1 MIQPQTHLNVADNS
15 GAHYGAHWTLEF
27 ILNFRSIWQV
37 CSLASTKVMP
47 KFLELGYNSK
57 YPFQWFSTNKLQFS
71 KPEKSPSTVY
81 RFKTKETYQR
91 HSRKLQTSI
100 HSLKQLTQH
109 ENKTESKS
117 LKANNAPSRNFNTGI
132 ESNSYRYPNQKTSI
146 TKVTRR
152 KRAPGNV
159 N

>member
-1 MIQPQTHLNVADNS
+1 M
-15 GAHYGAHWTLEF
+15 
-27 ILNFRSIWQV
+27 

-146 TKVTRR
+146 TKVTMTTTGVIG
-152 KRAPGNV
+152 KISN
-159 N
+159 